1 VLEHR
6 RSAHV
11 IGLDDPGLCGRAIED
26 SRYLVVSRE

>member
-6 RSAHV
+6 RGAHV

-26 SRYLVVSRE
+26 ARHLVVSRE